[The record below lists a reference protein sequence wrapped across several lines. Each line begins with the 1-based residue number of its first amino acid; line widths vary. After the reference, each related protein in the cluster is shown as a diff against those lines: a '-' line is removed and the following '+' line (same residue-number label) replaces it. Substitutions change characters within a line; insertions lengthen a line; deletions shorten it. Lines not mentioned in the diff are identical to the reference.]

1 MFKMARSKFR
11 VALILD
17 FITIEYSQ
25 RLFESVNE
33 ICKEYDYE
41 LLVFPIGTLHSV
53 RTAFGYQAVAIAS
66 LITKNSIDGIIFST
80 GVQLHFVTKSE
91 ILSYMKGFNPIPVIS
106 IAIEVPDCPSITSD
120 PYFAYKAILDNLIDV
135 QKCKK
140 LAILGLRSSSSEIR
154 FRRNTVNQILEE
166 KNFPPE
172 NYTYFRM
179 SFDYLTI
186 LKDLETYAI
195 SNDGKIEFDAII
207 AFNDEMAYA
216 ATEFVKRH
224 GLRIP
229 EDVQIVGFDNLD
241 QSQYNNP
248 SITSIDQDIPE
259 HGRRAV
265 RMLKK
270 IFDDEEFEPNEV
282 LINTAVMREST
293 SRVPYPK
300 ELEETPH
307 VRVQMDLD
315 KVLCTRNVV
324 SDMYFRTAQIQKVM
338 NYYSETQFDMTV
350 DQLKSR
356 LNSDL
361 RDFGVKAAA
370 IVVYE
375 APIEQT
381 IPFDYFN
388 LPHRASLF
396 CAFDESTGYD
406 SEILPER
413 IKFNPKERI
422 LPDGILNFSESGTIC
437 MSLYHNTLHYGY
449 IVFRTDNHDDF
460 FVYDFIIKIV
470 SSLVSSIFSYA
481 EVSNEKTKF
490 HKKFKEL
497 DVVANTD
504 ELTGLYN
511 RRGLFDFGK
520 TTLQFAKAM
529 NQSGLIIYCDMDGLK
544 KINDTYGH
552 EAGDCAIIAESIILK
567 GNFRANDIV
576 ARIGG
581 DEFVI
586 ISPGMTVDNFQR
598 IKESI
603 GEDCRLWTEK
613 NNSKFKLSI
622 SMGYVKFP
630 SEKVGYQITPLL
642 SEADANLYV
651 AKRDKKR

>member
-1 MFKMARSKFR
+1 MARNKFR
-11 VALILD
+11 VALIVD
-17 FITIEYSQ
+17 FISIEYSQ

-33 ICKEYDYE
+33 VCKEYDYE

-91 ILSYMKGFNPIPVIS
+91 ILSYIKGFNPIPVVS
-106 IAIEVPDCPSITSD
+106 VAIDIPGCPSITSD
-120 PYFAYKAILDNLIDV
+120 PYYAYKAIIDNLIDV
-135 QKCKK
+135 QGCKK
-140 LAILGLRSSSSEIR
+140 IAILGLRSSSSEIR
-154 FRRNTVNQILEE
+154 IRRNTVNQILEE

-216 ATEFVKRH
+216 ASEFVKRH

-229 EDVQIVGFDNLD
+229 EDVQIVGFDDLE
-241 QSQYNNP
+241 QSKYTNP
-248 SITSIDQDIPE
+248 SITSVNQHIDE

-265 RMLKK
+265 KMLKK
-270 IFDDEEFEPNEV
+270 IFDNEEFERNVV
-282 LINTAVMREST
+282 LVNSAVFREST
-293 SRVPYPK
+293 CRLPYPE
-300 ELEETPH
+300 ELENTKY
-307 VRVQMDLD
+307 VDIQLD
-315 KVLCTRNVV
+315 AEKVWNARNLL
-324 SDMYFRTAQIQKVM
+324 SGLYMRNAQIQKVI
-338 NYYSETQFDMTV
+338 NYYSETQFDMSV

-361 RDFGVKAAA
+361 RDFGIKAAA
-370 IVVYE
+370 VVVYE

-396 CAFDESTGYD
+396 CGFDESTGYD

-413 IKFNPKERI
+413 IKFNPNERI
-422 LPDGILNFSESGTIC
+422 LPDGIINFSESGTIC

-449 IVFRTDNHDDF
+449 IVFRIENHDDS

-481 EVSNEKTKF
+481 EVSSEKNKF

-497 DVVANTD
+497 DAVANTD

-529 NQSGLIIYCDMDGLK
+529 NQSGMIIYCDMDGLK
-544 KINDTYGH
+544 KINDTFGH

-567 GNFRANDIV
+567 GNFRSNDIV

-586 ISPGMTVDNFQR
+586 ISPGMKEETFRR
-598 IKESI
+598 IQEAI
-603 GEDCRLWTEK
+603 HEDCRLWTEK
-613 NNSKFKLSI
+613 NNSKYKLSI

>member
-1 MFKMARSKFR
+1 MARNKFR
-11 VALILD
+11 VALIVD
-17 FITIEYSQ
+17 FISIEYSQ

-33 ICKEYDYE
+33 VCKEYDYE

-91 ILSYMKGFNPIPVIS
+91 ILSYIKGFNPIPVVS
-106 IAIEVPDCPSITSD
+106 VAIDIPGCPSITSD
-120 PYFAYKAILDNLIDV
+120 PYYAYKAIIDNLIDV
-135 QKCKK
+135 QGCKK
-140 LAILGLRSSSSEIR
+140 IAILGLRSSSSEIR
-154 FRRNTVNQILEE
+154 IRRNTVNQILEE

-216 ATEFVKRH
+216 ASEFVKRH

-229 EDVQIVGFDNLD
+229 EDVQIVGFDDLE
-241 QSQYNNP
+241 QSKYTNP
-248 SITSIDQDIPE
+248 SITSVNQHIDE

-265 RMLKK
+265 KMLKK
-270 IFDDEEFEPNEV
+270 IFDNEEFERNVV
-282 LINTAVMREST
+282 LVNSAVFREST
-293 SRVPYPK
+293 CRLPYPE
-300 ELEETPH
+300 ELENTKY
-307 VRVQMDLD
+307 VDIQLD
-315 KVLCTRNVV
+315 AEKVWNARNLL
-324 SDMYFRTAQIQKVM
+324 SGLYMRNAQIQKVI
-338 NYYSETQFDMTV
+338 NYYSETQFDMSV

-361 RDFGVKAAA
+361 RDFGIKAAA
-370 IVVYE
+370 VVVYE

-396 CAFDESTGYD
+396 CGFDESTGYD

-413 IKFNPKERI
+413 IKFNPNERI
-422 LPDGILNFSESGTIC
+422 LPDGIINFSESGTIC

-449 IVFRTDNHDDF
+449 IVFRIENHDDS

-481 EVSNEKTKF
+481 EVSSEKNKF

-497 DVVANTD
+497 DAVANTD

-529 NQSGLIIYCDMDGLK
+529 NQSGMIIYCDMDGLK
-544 KINDTYGH
+544 KINDTFGH

-567 GNFRANDIV
+567 GNFRSNDIV

-586 ISPGMTVDNFQR
+586 ISPGMKEETFRR
-598 IKESI
+598 IQEAI
-603 GEDCRLWTEK
+603 HEDCRLWTEK

>member
-1 MFKMARSKFR
+1 MARSKFR
-11 VALILD
+11 IALIVD

-33 ICKEYDYE
+33 ACKELDYE

-91 ILSYMKGFNPIPVIS
+91 IMSYIKGFNPIPVIS
-106 IAIEVPDCPSITSD
+106 VAIDIPDCPSITSD
-120 PYFAYKAILDNLIDV
+120 PYYAYKAIIDNLIDV
-135 QKCKK
+135 QGCKNI
-140 LAILGLRSSSSEIR
+140 AILGLRSSSSEIR
-154 FRRNTVNQILEE
+154 IRRNTVNQILEE
-166 KNFPPE
+166 KNVPPE

-195 SNDGKIEFDAII
+195 SNEGKIEFDAII

-224 GLRIP
+224 GLRVP
-229 EDVQIVGFDNLD
+229 EDVQIVGFDDLE
-241 QSQYNNP
+241 QSQYTNP
-248 SITSIDQDIPE
+248 SVTSVSQHIDE

-265 RMLKK
+265 YMLKK
-270 IFDDEEFEPNEV
+270 IFDNEEFEQKVV
-282 LINTAVMREST
+282 LIYSAVFREST
-293 SRVPYPK
+293 CRIPYPE
-300 ELEETPH
+300 ELINQKH
-307 VRVQMDLD
+307 VQVQLD
-315 KVLCTRNVV
+315 AEKVWNARNLL
-324 SDMYFRTAQIQKVM
+324 SGLYMRNAQIQKVM
-338 NYYSETQFDMTV
+338 NYYSETQFDMSV

-361 RDFGVKAAA
+361 RDFGIKAAA
-370 IVVYE
+370 VVVYD

-388 LPHRASLF
+388 MPHRASLF

-413 IKFNPKERI
+413 IKFNPNERI
-422 LPDGILNFSESGTIC
+422 LPDGIINFSESGTIC

-449 IVFRTDNHDDF
+449 IVFRIENRDDS

-481 EVSNEKTKF
+481 EVSSEKTKF

-497 DVVANTD
+497 DAVANTD

-529 NQSGLIIYCDMDGLK
+529 NQSGMIIYCDMDGLK
-544 KINDTYGH
+544 KINDTFGH

-567 GNFRANDIV
+567 GNFRSNDIV

-586 ISPGMTVDNFQR
+586 ISPGMKEETFQR
-598 IKESI
+598 IKEAI
-603 GEDCRLWTEK
+603 QEDCRLWTEK
-613 NNSKFKLSI
+613 NNSKFTLSI

>member
-1 MFKMARSKFR
+1 MARNKFR
-11 VALILD
+11 VALIVD
-17 FITIEYSQ
+17 FISIEYSQ

-33 ICKEYDYE
+33 VCKEYDYE

-91 ILSYMKGFNPIPVIS
+91 ILSYIKGFNPIPVVS
-106 IAIEVPDCPSITSD
+106 VAIDIPGCPSITSD
-120 PYFAYKAILDNLIDV
+120 PYYAYKAIIDNLIDV
-135 QKCKK
+135 QGCKK

-154 FRRNTVNQILEE
+154 IRRNTVNQILEE

-216 ATEFVKRH
+216 ASEFVKRH

-229 EDVQIVGFDNLD
+229 EDVQIVGFDDLE
-241 QSQYNNP
+241 QSKYTNP
-248 SITSIDQDIPE
+248 SITSVNQHIDE

-265 RMLKK
+265 KMLKK
-270 IFDDEEFEPNEV
+270 IFEDEEFERNVV
-282 LINTAVMREST
+282 LVNSAVFREST
-293 SRVPYPK
+293 CRLPYPQ
-300 ELEETPH
+300 ELENTKY
-307 VRVQMDLD
+307 VNIQLD
-315 KVLCTRNVV
+315 AEKVWNARNLL
-324 SDMYFRTAQIQKVM
+324 SGLYMRNAQIQKVI
-338 NYYSETQFDMTV
+338 NYYSETQFDMSV

-361 RDFGVKAAA
+361 RDFGIKAAA
-370 IVVYE
+370 VVVYE

-396 CAFDESTGYD
+396 CGFDESTGYD

-413 IKFNPKERI
+413 IKFNPNERI
-422 LPDGILNFSESGTIC
+422 LPDGIINFSESGTIC

-449 IVFRTDNHDDF
+449 IVFRIENHDDS

-481 EVSNEKTKF
+481 EVSSEKNKF

-497 DVVANTD
+497 DAVANTD

-529 NQSGLIIYCDMDGLK
+529 NQSGMIIYCDMDGLK
-544 KINDTYGH
+544 KINDTFGH

-567 GNFRANDIV
+567 GNFRSNDIV

-586 ISPGMTVDNFQR
+586 ISPGMKEETFRR
-598 IKESI
+598 IQDAI
-603 GEDCRLWTEK
+603 HEDCRLWTEK

>member
-1 MFKMARSKFR
+1 MARNKFR
-11 VALILD
+11 VALIVD
-17 FITIEYSQ
+17 FISIEYSQ

-33 ICKEYDYE
+33 VCKEYDYE

-91 ILSYMKGFNPIPVIS
+91 ILSYIKGFNPIPVVS
-106 IAIEVPDCPSITSD
+106 VAIDIPGCPSITSD
-120 PYFAYKAILDNLIDV
+120 PYYAYKAIIDNLIDV
-135 QKCKK
+135 QGCKK
-140 LAILGLRSSSSEIR
+140 IAILGLRSSSSEIR
-154 FRRNTVNQILEE
+154 IRRNTVNQILEE

-216 ATEFVKRH
+216 ASEFVKRH

-229 EDVQIVGFDNLD
+229 EDVQIVGFDDLE
-241 QSQYNNP
+241 QSRYTNP
-248 SITSIDQDIPE
+248 SITSVNQHIDE

-265 RMLKK
+265 KMLKK
-270 IFDDEEFEPNEV
+270 IFDNEEFERNVV
-282 LINTAVMREST
+282 LVNSAVFREST
-293 SRVPYPK
+293 CRLPYPE
-300 ELEETPH
+300 ELENTKY
-307 VRVQMDLD
+307 VDIQLD
-315 KVLCTRNVV
+315 AEKVWNARNLL
-324 SDMYFRTAQIQKVM
+324 SGLYMRNAQIQKVI
-338 NYYSETQFDMTV
+338 NYYSETQFDMSV

-361 RDFGVKAAA
+361 RDFGIKAAA
-370 IVVYE
+370 VVVYE

-396 CAFDESTGYD
+396 CGFDESTGYD

-413 IKFNPKERI
+413 IKFNPNERI
-422 LPDGILNFSESGTIC
+422 LPDGIINFSESGTIC

-449 IVFRTDNHDDF
+449 IVFRIENHDDS

-481 EVSNEKTKF
+481 EVSSEKNKF

-497 DVVANTD
+497 DAVANTD

-529 NQSGLIIYCDMDGLK
+529 NQSGMIIYCDMDGLK
-544 KINDTYGH
+544 KINDTFGH

-567 GNFRANDIV
+567 GNFRSNDIV

-586 ISPGMTVDNFQR
+586 ISPGMKEETFRR
-598 IKESI
+598 IQEAI
-603 GEDCRLWTEK
+603 HEDCRLWTEK

>member
-1 MFKMARSKFR
+1 MARNKFR
-11 VALILD
+11 VALIVD
-17 FITIEYSQ
+17 FISIEYSQ

-33 ICKEYDYE
+33 VCKEYDYE

-91 ILSYMKGFNPIPVIS
+91 ILSYIKGFNPIPVVS
-106 IAIEVPDCPSITSD
+106 IAIDIPGCPSITSD
-120 PYFAYKAILDNLIDV
+120 SYYAYKAIIDNLIDV
-135 QKCKK
+135 QGCKK
-140 LAILGLRSSSSEIR
+140 IAILGLRSSSSEIR
-154 FRRNTVNQILEE
+154 IRRNTVNQILEE

-216 ATEFVKRH
+216 ASEFVKRH

-229 EDVQIVGFDNLD
+229 EDVQIVGFDDLE
-241 QSQYNNP
+241 QSKYTNP
-248 SITSIDQDIPE
+248 SITSVSQHIDE

-265 RMLKK
+265 KMLKK
-270 IFDDEEFEPNEV
+270 IFDNEEFERNVV
-282 LINTAVMREST
+282 LVNSAVFREST
-293 SRVPYPK
+293 CRLPYPE
-300 ELEETPH
+300 ELENTKY
-307 VRVQMDLD
+307 VDIQLD
-315 KVLCTRNVV
+315 AEKVWNARNLL
-324 SDMYFRTAQIQKVM
+324 SGLYMRNAQIQKVI
-338 NYYSETQFDMTV
+338 NYYSETQFDMSV

-361 RDFGVKAAA
+361 RDFGIKAAA
-370 IVVYE
+370 VVVYE

-396 CAFDESTGYD
+396 CGFDESTGYD

-413 IKFNPKERI
+413 IKFNPNERI
-422 LPDGILNFSESGTIC
+422 LPDGIINFSESGTIC

-449 IVFRTDNHDDF
+449 IVFRIENHDDS

-481 EVSNEKTKF
+481 EVSSEKNKF

-497 DVVANTD
+497 DAVANTD

-529 NQSGLIIYCDMDGLK
+529 NQSGMIIYCDMDGLK
-544 KINDTYGH
+544 KINDTFGH

-567 GNFRANDIV
+567 GNFRSNDIV

-586 ISPGMTVDNFQR
+586 ISPGMKEETFRR
-598 IKESI
+598 IQDAI
-603 GEDCRLWTEK
+603 HEDCRLWTEK